1 MNPWILHVKNYAQRN
16 DLSYG
21 CALSTPECKEEYQQ
35 NKKPKEQDYT
45 KQIYKVADLMRSKL
59 KAEVTQAFNALL
71 PKIKALGDSVEKDR
85 QMGLMSALRK
95 GIGKLQS
102 PTS

>member
-1 MNPWILHVKNYAQRN
+1 MLNGTTWAIGLCAIDAIMQRRVP
-16 DLSYG
+16 
-21 CALSTPECKEEYQQ
+21 T
-35 NKKPKEQDYT
+35 EQDYT

-59 KAEVTQAFNALL
+59 KAEATQAFNALL